1 MKEGITTQNFKAM
14 HDSQSLLGSLPGN
27 KIRASTPP
35 ACHLVRSG
43 RNPDVR
49 LFSGRLPKSEGKAKA
64 MTLSRKTK
72 STTNGS
78 PLDPADSL
86 ADRRI
91 TRFSENIYMHT
102 PVMEQE
108 ITSLFSTVPSGVIV
122 DATLGGAG
130 HSLAILN
137 SRPDLEIVGIDQDKD
152 ALRAAEENLKSF
164 KERVT
169 LIHDRFNKLLQIL
182 GQLNIAKISGALFDL
197 GVSSYQLDNPQRGF
211 SFRRNGPLDMR
222 MNAAS
227 GRTAYELLNEE
238 SEKIIGE
245 ILKDYG
251 DERFHRKVAK
261 AIVNARPIS
270 DTNELA
276 EIIAKAIPAHSKR
289 SGGHPARRSFQAIR
303 IAINQE
309 LVVIEPAII
318 QTIQVLK
325 IGGRCG
331 VLSYHSG
338 EDRIVKQ
345 VIRERAGL
353 KRQNSRYLPAIEEEP
368 EIKLLSRKSKQPSEH
383 EIKRNPRA
391 SSARFRSFEKI
402 SERYNG

>member
-1 MKEGITTQNFKAM
+1 MKEGITSQNFKSM

-49 LFSGRLPKSEGKAKA
+49 LLPGRLPKSEGKAKA

-78 PLDPADSL
+78 PLDPAASIS
-86 ADRRI
+86 DRRI
-91 TRFSENIYMHT
+91 TRFSDKTYKHS
-102 PVMEQE
+102 PVMEEE
-108 ITSLFSTVPSGVIV
+108 ITNLFSTVPSGVIV

-130 HSLAILN
+130 HSLAILE
-137 SRPDLEIVGIDQDKD
+137 SRPDVEIVGIDQDID

-164 KERVT
+164 KARVT
-169 LIHDRFNKLLQIL
+169 LIHDRFDNLLHIL
-182 GQLNIAKISGALFDL
+182 GQLNIARISGALFDL
-197 GVSSYQLDNPQRGF
+197 GVSSYQLDNPYRGF

-222 MNAAS
+222 MNALS
-227 GRTAYELLNEE
+227 GITAHELVNEE
-238 SEKIIGE
+238 SEKTIGE
-245 ILKDYG
+245 ILKAYG

-261 AIVNARPIS
+261 AIVDARPIS
-270 DTNELA
+270 DTTELA
-276 EIIAKAIPAHSKR
+276 EIITSAIPAHSKR
-289 SGGHPARRSFQAIR
+289 SAGHPARRSFQAIR

-309 LVVIEPAII
+309 LEVIEPAII
-318 QTIQVLK
+318 QTIQSLK
-325 IGGRCG
+325 TGGRCG

-345 VIRERAGL
+345 LTREYAGL

-368 EIKLLSRKSKQPSEH
+368 EIKLLSRKSKQPTEH
-383 EIKRNPRA
+383 EIKHNPRA

-402 SERYNG
+402 SERDNG